1 MGAYLNIS
9 RIKREESF
17 IENESIV
24 YDLIEVDLS
33 KIMNYKIGETISFR
47 NGIMTLDYLS
57 NHPYKGDFGI
67 YNNSDFF
74 FYTMAVATDF
84 GISYK
89 YKDGKRIVALF
100 KPEKILGIITIILDK
115 LSSLRDANA
124 SEVEIYDLSKLKI
137 MLEEATTEHDYIL
150 LMWS

>member
-9 RIKREESF
+9 RIKKDDSY
-17 IENESIV
+17 IENVSIV

-47 NGIMTLDYLS
+47 NGIMTLEYLS
-57 NHPYKGDFGI
+57 NHPYKGDWGL

-74 FYTMAVATDF
+74 FYTMAVAPDF

-89 YKDGKRIVALF
+89 LRDDKRIVALF
-100 KPEKILGIITIILDK
+100 KPEKILEVITIILNN
-115 LSSLRDANA
+115 LNSLREANA
-124 SEVEIYDLSKLKI
+124 SEVEINDLSKLKI
-137 MLEEATTEHDYIL
+137 MLEDASSENDFIFL
-150 LMWS
+150 IWG